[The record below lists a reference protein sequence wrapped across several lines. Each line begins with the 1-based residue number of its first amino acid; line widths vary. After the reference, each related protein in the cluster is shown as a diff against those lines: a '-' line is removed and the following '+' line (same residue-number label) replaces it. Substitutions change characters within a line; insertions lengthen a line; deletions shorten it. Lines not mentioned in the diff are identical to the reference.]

1 MPGIIATG
9 SMNSAS
15 NLKVNFATHKRLRLI
30 FSLAT
35 LLILAA
41 CNYPGR
47 AENLIAATATM
58 AAARQTAA
66 AALYL
71 NPSPDGTSAAP
82 QATSLPPGIPSQQAP
97 TQTIAP
103 GFPTPTGSPIPP
115 YNGQVPAG
123 MRLYYSQ
130 AGDTL
135 ETIARHFRTSL
146 SLLQNP
152 TQANT
157 VGFLAAGIP
166 LFVPNV
172 PFYAPYQQPVL
183 ADSLVVYGRTA
194 NQVDV
199 HRISSEAGG
208 YLNHYAEY
216 LFEGRFTGP
225 EIVELVA
232 LETSTDP
239 RLLLALIEYQS
250 GWVYAWPEGAEED
263 KSPLNYEAEKVEGL
277 YDELQVAA
285 SELARGYYGWRG
297 GNLQTLRFKDES
309 QAAIHPELNAG
320 SVAVQN
326 LFAGLYSP
334 AHFSPNLYGESGF
347 LSLYRHMFGDPSQL
361 AWQAGEV
368 IPAGLAQPDL
378 TLPFQPG
385 ATWALTSGPHITW
398 QVGTPRG
405 AIDFAPRDDLPG
417 CIVSNIYATASAPGL
432 VVRSSRGAVAVDLD
446 GDGNEG
452 TGWVIIYMHLARDG
466 RIADRSWVNTNDLLG
481 YPSCEGGY
489 STGTHLHITR
499 KYNGE
504 WIGADGAVPFVM
516 DGWLAVAG
524 QGAYGGWLVR
534 DGETVYVGTS
544 DKEYTWIRRDE

>member
-1 MPGIIATG
+1 M
-9 SMNSAS
+9 
-15 NLKVNFATHKRLRLI
+15 
-30 FSLAT
+30 
-35 LLILAA
+35 LLILVA

-47 AENLIAATATM
+47 TENLIAATATM

-66 AALYL
+66 AMLYL
-71 NPSPDGTSAAP
+71 EPGLDENPAVT
-82 QATSLPPGIPSQQAP
+82 QATPLPPGIPGQQAP
-97 TQTIAP
+97 TQPISP
-103 GFPTPTGSPIPP
+103 DLPTQTGTPIPP
-115 YNGQVPAG
+115 YTGLVPAG
-123 MRLYYSQ
+123 MTLYYSQ
-130 AGDTL
+130 SGDTL
-135 ETIARHFRTSL
+135 ETIASHFRASP

-157 VGFLAAGIP
+157 EGFLAAGTP
-166 LFVPNV
+166 LFVPNAQ
-172 PFYAPYQQPVL
+172 FYAPYQQPVL
-183 ADSLVVYGRTA
+183 ADSLVVHGRSA
-194 NQVDV
+194 RDVDV
-199 HRISSEAGG
+199 LGISSRAGG

-239 RLLLALIEYQS
+239 RLLLALLEYQS
-250 GWVYAWPEGAEED
+250 GWVYAWPEGADED
-263 KSPLNYEAEKVEGL
+263 KSPLNYEADRVEGL
-277 YDELQVAA
+277 YAELQVAA
-285 SELARGYYGWRG
+285 REVARGYYGWREG
-297 GNLQTLRFKDES
+297 GLQTLSFKDES
-309 QAAIHPELNAG
+309 QAAIHPELDAG
-320 SVAVQN
+320 SVAVQY
-326 LFAGLYSP
+326 LFAGLYTP

-347 LSLYRHMFGDPSQL
+347 LSLYRQMFGDPAQL
-361 AWQAGEV
+361 ALEGGEV
-368 IPAGLAQPDL
+368 IPAGLAQPAL

-398 QVGTPRG
+398 QISTPRG

-466 RIADRSWVNTNDLLG
+466 RVANGTWVDTDDPLG

-504 WIGADGAVPFVM
+504 WIGAGESVPFVM
-516 DGWLAVAG
+516 DGWLALAG
-524 QGAYGGWLVR
+524 QGAYAGWLVR

>member
-1 MPGIIATG
+1 MPGNIATG
-9 SMNSAS
+9 FMSFAS
-15 NLKVNFATHKRLRLI
+15 NPRAKTALQRKLRAI
-30 FSLAT
+30 FSICI
-35 LLILAA
+35 LLILVA

-47 AENLIAATATM
+47 TENLIAGTSTM

-66 AALYL
+66 AMLY
-71 NPSPDGTSAAP
+71 PSPGPDGTPAVFP
-82 QATSLPPGIPSQQAP
+82 PPPLLPGTPSPQAP
-97 TQTIAP
+97 TQPIAP
-103 GFPTPTGSPIPP
+103 VLPTETGTPIPP
-115 YNGQVPAG
+115 YTGQVPAG
-123 MRLYYSQ
+123 MTLYYSQ
-130 AGDTL
+130 SGNTL
-135 ETIARHFRTSL
+135 ESIAGHFRTS
-146 SLLQNP
+146 SALLQNP

-157 VGFLAAGIP
+157 DGFLAACIP
-166 LFVPNV
+166 LFVPRAQ
-172 PFYAPYQQPVL
+172 FYAPYQQAVL
-183 ADSLVVYGRTA
+183 SDSLVVYGRSA
-194 NQVDV
+194 RNVDV
-199 HRISSEAGG
+199 LGISSRAGG
-208 YLNHYAEY
+208 YLNYFAEY

-263 KSPLNYEAEKVEGL
+263 KYPLNYEAKGVEGL
-277 YDELQVAA
+277 YAELQVAA
-285 SELARGYYGWRG
+285 REIARGYYGWREG
-297 GNLQTLRFKDES
+297 GLQTLRFKDDS

-320 SVAVQN
+320 SVAVQV
-326 LFAGLYSP
+326 LFAGFYTP
-334 AHFSPNLYGESGF
+334 AIFSPNLYGERGF
-347 LSLYRHMFGDPSQL
+347 LALYRQMFGDPAQL
-361 AWQAGEV
+361 ALEGGEV
-368 IPAGLAQPDL
+368 IPAGLAQPAL

-385 ATWALTSGPHITW
+385 LTWALTSGPHITW
-398 QVGTPRG
+398 QIGTPRG

-417 CIVSNIYATASAPGL
+417 CIVSNVYATASAPGL

-466 RIADRSWVNTNDLLG
+466 RIADGSWVNTDDPLG

-504 WIGADGAVPFVM
+504 WISASGAVPFVM

-524 QGAYGGWLVR
+524 QGAYAGWLVR

>member
-1 MPGIIATG
+1 M
-9 SMNSAS
+9 SSAS
-15 NLKVNFATHKRLRLI
+15 NPRVNSAIQKRLRLT
-30 FSLAT
+30 FSIGM
-35 LLILAA
+35 LLILVA

-47 AENLIAATATM
+47 VENLIAATATI
-58 AAARQTAA
+58 AAARQTAVA
-66 AALYL
+66 MLYL
-71 NPSPDGTSAAP
+71 ESGLDDNPAVP
-82 QATSLPPGIPSQQAP
+82 QATPLPPGIPGQQAP
-97 TQTIAP
+97 TQAIDP
-103 GFPTPTGSPIPP
+103 VFPTETGTPIPP
-115 YNGQVPAG
+115 YTGLVPAG
-123 MRLYYSQ
+123 MTLYYSQ
-130 AGDTL
+130 SGETL
-135 ETIARHFRTSL
+135 ETIAGHFRTSP

-157 VGFLAAGIP
+157 EGFLAAGIP
-166 LFVPNV
+166 LFIPNAQ
-172 PFYAPYQQPVL
+172 FYAPYQQPVL
-183 ADSLVVYGRTA
+183 ADSLVVYGRNA
-194 NQVDV
+194 RDVDMLG
-199 HRISSEAGG
+199 ISSWAGG

-239 RLLLALIEYQS
+239 RLLLALLEYQS
-250 GWVYAWPEGAEED
+250 GWVYAWPEGADED
-263 KSPLNYEAEKVEGL
+263 KSPLNYEADRVEGL
-277 YDELQVAA
+277 YAELQVAA
-285 SELARGYYGWRG
+285 RELARGYYGWREG
-297 GNLQTLRFKDES
+297 SLQTLRFKDES
-309 QAAIHPELNAG
+309 HAAIHPELNAG
-320 SVAVQN
+320 SVAVQY
-326 LFAGLYSP
+326 LFAGLYTP

-347 LSLYRHMFGDPSQL
+347 LSLYRHMFGDPAQL
-361 AWQAGEV
+361 ALDGSEV
-368 IPAGLAQPDL
+368 IPAGLAQPTL

-432 VVRSSRGAVAVDLD
+432 VVRSSRGAVALDLD

-466 RIADRSWVNTNDLLG
+466 RVANGSWVNTDDPLG

-504 WIGADGAVPFVM
+504 WIGAGGSVPFVM

-524 QGAYGGWLVR
+524 QGAYAGWLVR
-534 DGETVYVGTS
+534 GGETVYVGTS

>member
-1 MPGIIATG
+1 M
-9 SMNSAS
+9 
-15 NLKVNFATHKRLRLI
+15 
-30 FSLAT
+30 
-35 LLILAA
+35 LLILVA

-66 AALYL
+66 AMLYL
-71 NPSPDGTSAAP
+71 NPGLDGTLVIPDATPLSP
-82 QATSLPPGIPSQQAP
+82 GTPSRQASTQAI
-97 TQTIAP
+97 TP
-103 GFPTPTGSPIPP
+103 GFPTQIGTPIPP
-115 YNGQVPAG
+115 YTGQVPAG
-123 MRLYYSQ
+123 MTLYYSQ
-130 AGDTL
+130 SGDTL
-135 ETIARHFRTSL
+135 ENIAGHFWTSPL
-146 SLLQNP
+146 MLQNP
-152 TQANT
+152 THANT
-157 VGFLAAGIP
+157 DGFLAAGIP
-166 LFVPNV
+166 LFVPNTQ
-172 PFYAPYQQPVL
+172 FYAPYQQPVL
-183 ADSLVVYGRTA
+183 ADSLVVYGR
-194 NQVDV
+194 NVSQVDV
-199 HRISSEAGG
+199 AGISSRAGG

-225 EIVELVA
+225 EIVKLVA

-239 RLLLALIEYQS
+239 RLLLALLEYQS

-263 KSPLNYEAEKVEGL
+263 KSPLNYEVEDLEGL

-285 SELARGYYGWRG
+285 RELARGYYGWREG
-297 GNLQTLRFKDES
+297 SLQTLRFKDES
-309 QAAIHPELNAG
+309 QADIHPELNAG

-326 LFAGLYSP
+326 LFAGLYTP
-334 AHFSPNLYGESGF
+334 AHFSANLYGEGGF
-347 LSLYRHMFGDPSQL
+347 LNLYRQMFGDPSQL
-361 AWQAGEV
+361 ALEAGEL
-368 IPAGLAQPDL
+368 IPAGLVQPEM

-385 ATWALTSGPHITW
+385 LTWALTSGPHITW
-398 QVGTPRG
+398 QIGTPRG

-417 CIVSNIYATASAPGL
+417 CIVSNVHATASASGL

-466 RIADRSWVNTNDLLG
+466 RIANGSWVNTDDPLG
-481 YPSCEGGY
+481 FPSCEGGY
-489 STGTHLHITR
+489 SSGTHLHITR

-504 WIGADGAVPFVM
+504 WIGADGAIPFVM

-544 DKEYTWIRRDE
+544 DKEYTWIQRDD